1 MSSEIKDFVR
11 PTQIVRSVMR
21 RYGKKSYMIYTN
33 AYENCRTVKCYSND
47 KSPELHR
54 MIVNDIRTALVK
66 AGVKDFQI
74 KTVSGRSFQ
83 YGMMGAS
90 SLIVRIPRTE
100 QA

>member
-1 MSSEIKDFVR
+1 
-11 PTQIVRSVMR
+11 
-21 RYGKKSYMIYTN
+21 
-33 AYENCRTVKCYSND
+33 
-47 KSPELHR
+47 

-83 YGMMGAS
+83 YGMIGAS